1 MKENPAPGA
10 YMDYHSTTTNDFR
23 PKGPTFGISYKY
35 YEKVTIPKEK
45 KNAST
50 SQSNKRN
57 N

>member
-50 SQSNKRN
+50 SQSKKSN